1 MKAIYPVSFLLLLS
15 ICQWACTPLP
25 DPPPADEEDLYEIR
39 DSIRTTI
46 LFRLGKAKLEIN
58 RQAEM
63 MRRRAYS
70 EPEKE
75 ARRLR
80 KKAAEMEKAYLELDE
95 WVELIEHDST
105 MGQWYE
111 HRQRINIFIE
121 QIGYSL
127 NTIM

>member
-1 MKAIYPVSFLLLLS
+1 MKSSHLISFLVLLS
-15 ICQWACTPLP
+15 VYIWSCAPLP
-25 DPPPADEEDLYEIR
+25 DPPPANEEDLYEIR
-39 DSIRTTI
+39 DSIRTTM

-70 EPEKE
+70 EPKKE
-75 ARRLR
+75 ASRLR
-80 KKAAEMEKAYLELDE
+80 KKAEEMEKAYLELDE
-95 WVELIEHDST
+95 WVELIENDST

-121 QIGYSL
+121 HIGYSL
-127 NTIM
+127 NIIM

>member
-1 MKAIYPVSFLLLLS
+1 MKSSHLISLLVLLS
-15 ICQWACTPLP
+15 VYIWSCAPLP
-25 DPPPADEEDLYEIR
+25 DPPPANEEDLYEIR
-39 DSIRTTI
+39 DSIRTTM

-63 MRRRAYS
+63 MRRKAYS
-70 EPEKE
+70 EPKKE

-80 KKAAEMEKAYLELDE
+80 KKAEEMEKAYLELDE
-95 WVELIEHDST
+95 WVELIENDST

-121 QIGYSL
+121 HIGYSL

>member
-1 MKAIYPVSFLLLLS
+1 MKGLHFISFLLLLS
-15 ICQWACTPLP
+15 AFLWACAPLP
-25 DPPPADEEDLYEIR
+25 GPPPADEEDLYEIR
-39 DSIRTTI
+39 DSIRTTM
-46 LFRLGKAKLEIN
+46 LFRLGKAKLEVN

-70 EPEKE
+70 EPKKK
-75 ARRLR
+75 ARQLR
-80 KKAAEMEKAYLELDE
+80 KKAADMEKAYLELDE
-95 WVELIEHDST
+95 WVELIENDST

-121 QIGYSL
+121 HIGYSL